1 MSSSGNN
8 QLNNQENINQD
19 FDKNE
24 NIIENKSRNSFSEM
38 NNTFNTLDVTPKVNR
53 DNKHHNIQAL
63 KRIENIISSN
73 NNISNNKNSFKTE
86 LKPTNVY
93 IKKNINKTYNKPES
107 NNNIFTYSN
116 EEKYSLLKIKKMK
129 SKKFSPYKSTNQL
142 YNKVENFYDEEQNE
156 KNSKNLFFKMNKNK
170 KIYSLRKEYISL
182 ISFQDEKGINREFK
196 LFRDDDIGLSNVY
209 KIKNLV
215 NDDDVNS
222 DNETINTGVNR
233 CKQHIKTAIDL
244 MQKNKEDYVSK
255 YMKRMQNDSLK

>member
-24 NIIENKSRNSFSEM
+24 NIVENKSRNSFSEM

-93 IKKNINKTYNKPES
+93 IKKNINKTYNKPEI

-142 YNKVENFYDEEQNE
+142 YNNVENIYDDLKNE
-156 KNSKNLFFKMNKNK
+156 DYFKMNKNK
-170 KIYSLRKEYISL
+170 KIYSLRKAYTSIVSYT
-182 ISFQDEKGINREFK
+182 DENGNKKEFNI
-196 LFRDDDIGLSNVY
+196 FRDEDIGLSKGP
-209 KIKNLV
+209 KIKHLLI
-215 NDDDVNS
+215 DDDTDSDEETVNNGIS
-222 DNETINTGVNR
+222 R
-233 CKQHIKTAIDL
+233 CMQNLKKAIDSV
-244 MQKNKEDYVSK
+244 KND
-255 YMKRMQNDSLK
+255 NDIYISEYKKNFGI